1 MNPILAAGL
10 LIGTLCGAWTFVMGF
25 TGWYKD
31 PMMAAYAFLPVVM
44 LIEISG
50 LLWGLRRTARQ
61 GRTYSGQVVAG
72 TLISIIAGI
81 VIIVASLLFTTVA
94 FPDYFNDLNVASR
107 DIMVKQGKTEAE
119 IADVLNAAAPMQTP
133 VANAFAGFL
142 GTFVTGV
149 VVSAV
154 VAIWI
159 RARPAGAFN

>member
-1 MNPILAAGL
+1 
-10 LIGTLCGAWTFVMGF
+10 
-25 TGWYKD
+25 
-31 PMMAAYAFLPVVM
+31 
-44 LIEISG
+44 
-50 LLWGLRRTARQ
+50 
-61 GRTYSGQVVAG
+61 
-72 TLISIIAGI
+72 
-81 VIIVASLLFTTVA
+81 
-94 FPDYFNDLNVASR
+94 
-107 DIMVKQGKTEAE
+107 MVKQGKTEAE